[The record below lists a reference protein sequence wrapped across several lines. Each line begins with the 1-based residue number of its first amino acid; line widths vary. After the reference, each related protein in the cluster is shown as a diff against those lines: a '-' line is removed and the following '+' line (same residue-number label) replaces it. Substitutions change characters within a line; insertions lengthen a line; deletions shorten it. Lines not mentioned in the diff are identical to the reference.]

1 MLRTLDRV
9 GFFFFSVSSSA
20 FGTSRSTTTLLVGSS
35 DIGNYTT
42 EVTGDR
48 ADALVAD
55 GRRVTKVSNATSTS
69 RNVGHV

>member
-1 MLRTLDRV
+1 MRTLDRV

-42 EVTGDR
+42 EVTLATGPTR
-48 ADALVAD
+48 SLPTAD
-55 GRRVTKVSNATSTS
+55 G
-69 RNVGHV
+69 